1 MKKFLLRLFL
11 KRGMAIESPEAR
23 KRCGFL
29 SAIVGVFANL
39 LLFCIKFIAGTLSGS
54 VSVCADAFNNLSDA
68 GSSVI
73 SFISFH
79 LSSKPADRDHPYGH
93 ERIEYVC
100 SMIVSFL
107 ILLVG
112 YEIGKSAIEKIF
124 SDASATVFEWVTVLA
139 LAFSICFK
147 LALFVMNKTVGNAID
162 SEVLRATAADCIAD
176 VVSSTAVLASM
187 LVFRFTGLDLDGYVG
202 LGVAAFIVFAGI
214 KILNETKNSI
224 LGEAPSSETEA
235 QILEIL
241 KEFPEALG
249 MHDMIV
255 HSYGPSHTMASLHV
269 EVDGKNDFYEMHDMI
284 DNIERTVKERMKIDC
299 TIHLD
304 PIVVGDERVDR
315 LREKTSKIVCNIDER
330 MKIHDFRCVIGSTHI
345 NLIFDIAVPF
355 EIKDDD
361 DTIKEK
367 VGQAVASS
375 CGENYFC
382 VAYIERQ

>member
-11 KRGMAIESPEAR
+11 KKDMAIESPEAR

-73 SFISFH
+73 SFVSFH

-112 YEIGKSAIEKIF
+112 YEIGKSAVEKIF

-147 LALFVMNKTVGNAID
+147 LGLYAMNKTVGNAID

-176 VVSSTAVLASM
+176 VVSSTAVLATM

-224 LGEAPSSETEA
+224 LGEAPSDETEA

-304 PIVVGDERVDR
+304 PIVVGDEKVDR
-315 LREKTSKIVCNIDER
+315 LREETSKIVCTIDER

-355 EIKDDD
+355 EIKDTDD
-361 DTIKEK
+361 AIKQK
-367 VGQAVASS
+367 VGQAVANAF
-375 CGENYFC
+375 GENHFC
-382 VAYIERQ
+382 VAHIERQ

>member
-1 MKKFLLRLFL
+1 
-11 KRGMAIESPEAR
+11 
-23 KRCGFL
+23 
-29 SAIVGVFANL
+29 
-39 LLFCIKFIAGTLSGS
+39 
-54 VSVCADAFNNLSDA
+54 
-68 GSSVI
+68 
-73 SFISFH
+73 
-79 LSSKPADRDHPYGH
+79 
-93 ERIEYVC
+93 
-100 SMIVSFL
+100 
-107 ILLVG
+107 
-112 YEIGKSAIEKIF
+112 
-124 SDASATVFEWVTVLA
+124 
-139 LAFSICFK
+139 
-147 LALFVMNKTVGNAID
+147 
-162 SEVLRATAADCIAD
+162 
-176 VVSSTAVLASM
+176 
-187 LVFRFTGLDLDGYVG
+187 
-202 LGVAAFIVFAGI
+202 VFAGI

-382 VAYIERQ
+382 VAHIERQ